1 VPSVGGSTGPDGR
14 SPVARIP
21 LIDHRDPDTDPTAK
35 ALLQAA
41 EDAQPDVGV
50 LNVHKALANH
60 PAALQKFMEFAQVVY
75 FENSLPDA
83 KTREL
88 PYLTSAVAN
97 NCFY

>member
-1 VPSVGGSTGPDGR
+1 M
-14 SPVARIP
+14 ARIP
-21 LIDHRDPDTDPTAK
+21 LVAPDDPDVDPAAT

-41 EDAQPDVGV
+41 SKARPGAGV
-50 LNVHKALANH
+50 LNVYKALANH
-60 PAALQKFMEFAQVVY
+60 PAALQKFLEFANVVY
-75 FENSLPDA
+75 FENSMPDA

>member
-1 VPSVGGSTGPDGR
+1 M
-14 SPVARIP
+14 ARIP
-21 LIDHRDPDTDPTAK
+21 LVDHHAPDVDPTAK

-60 PAALQKFMEFAQVVY
+60 PAALEKFLESASVVY
-75 FENSLPDA
+75 FDNSLPDPI
-83 KTREL
+83 TREL

>member
-1 VPSVGGSTGPDGR
+1 MSEQSFPENFDDLVVHM
-14 SPVARIP
+14 A
-21 LIDHRDPDTDPTAK
+21 
-35 ALLQAA
+35 
-41 EDAQPDVGV
+41 DVGV

-75 FENSLPDA
+75 FENSMPDA

>member
-1 VPSVGGSTGPDGR
+1 M
-14 SPVARIP
+14 ARIP
-21 LIDHRDPDTDPTAK
+21 LVDHHDPDADPLAR
-35 ALLQAA
+35 ALLQSA

-60 PAALQKFMEFAQVVY
+60 PQAMQKFMEFASVVY
-75 FENSLPDA
+75 FDNSLTDPVL
-83 KTREL
+83 REL

>member
-1 VPSVGGSTGPDGR
+1 
-14 SPVARIP
+14 VARIP
-21 LIDHRDPDTDPTAK
+21 LVDHHDPGTDPIAK

-41 EDAQPDVGV
+41 EDAQPEVGV

-60 PAALQKFMEFAQVVY
+60 PVALQKFMEFASVVY
-75 FENSLPDA
+75 FDNSLPDPI
-83 KTREL
+83 TREL

>member
-1 VPSVGGSTGPDGR
+1 M
-14 SPVARIP
+14 ARIP
-21 LIDHRDPDTDPTAK
+21 LVDHHAPDVDPTAK

-60 PAALQKFMEFAQVVY
+60 PAALEKFLEFASVVY
-75 FENSLPDA
+75 FDNSLPDPI
-83 KTREL
+83 TREL